1 MTEIVK
7 QIPEGG
13 REYIFFKVQYNHYR
27 DFSTAIDNE
36 VRDIDDMRECEC
48 VLTLPKSYT
57 PDGTPTPLV
66 MAFHGSGTRVC
77 EAENLIGGLPYAA
90 ECVEAG
96 CAALDVNGSEPH
108 GRTIGCLEHL
118 MAAYQAYRYVTK
130 KFNLEKQVLVCGGS
144 MGGQTA
150 VNFINMFPNIVTAAG
165 IFYPRL
171 NMDAFDAGDYHHIG
185 SFDKLK
191 GGPDGSPHSRIVELH
206 HFPSDEW
213 YEPNTIG
220 FNPYKIRS
228 FINKDGE
235 RVVIP
240 PCPIKVWHGTAD
252 ATTDY
257 RTSIEFVNSIRR
269 SGCYAEIHVLEGVG
283 HGMTP
288 VMRSELLTWFKR
300 FI

>member
-7 QIPEGG
+7 RIPEGG
-13 REYIFFKVQYNHYR
+13 REYIFFKVQFNHFR
-27 DFSTAIDNE
+27 DFSTEIDNE
-36 VRDIDDMRECEC
+36 VRDKEDIRECEC
-48 VLTLPKSYT
+48 VLTLPSSYT
-57 PDGTPTPLV
+57 SNGAPTPLI
-66 MAFHGSGTRVC
+66 MSFHGSGSRVC
-77 EAENLIGGLPYAA
+77 ENENLIGGLVYTTQ
-90 ECVEAG
+90 CVDAG
-96 CAALDVNGSEPH
+96 YAALDVNGSEPH

-118 MAAYQAYRYVTK
+118 MAAYKAYRYAIK
-130 KFNLEKQVLVCGGS
+130 NFNLEKQVLVCGGS
-144 MGGQTA
+144 MGGQTTI
-150 VNFINMFPNIVTAAG
+150 NFINMFPNITRAAG

-171 NMDAFDAGDYHHIG
+171 NMDAFDIGAYHCVG

-191 GGPDGSPHSRIVELH
+191 GGPDGSPHSRIVEIH

-252 ATTDY
+252 TTTDY
-257 RTSIEFVNSIRR
+257 RASQEFVKSIRR
-269 SGCYAEIHVLEGVG
+269 SGTYAEIHVLEGVG
-283 HGMTP
+283 HGMTQ
-288 VMRSELLTWFKR
+288 VMRDELLIWFNR